1 MGGCLANQSSLHGPF
16 LQRCA
21 TLEPVDTYVTTT
33 TSRRLAT
40 SVGNAQSMFAEATVL
55 PYVNDLVRGNLCA
68 FIAGDANEVDQVEMA
83 VTSVLHFIPGMTVAV
98 ATDNA
103 GFHAYQR
110 WE

>member
-1 MGGCLANQSSLHGPF
+1 
-16 LQRCA
+16 
-21 TLEPVDTYVTTT
+21 
-33 TSRRLAT
+33 
-40 SVGNAQSMFAEATVL
+40 MFAEATVL
-55 PYVNDLVRGNLCA
+55 PYVNDLVRGDLCA
-68 FIAGDANEVDQVEMA
+68 FIVGDENEVDQVEMA